1 MRGAEERDFLFAK
14 LFGYISVIRS
24 GKLNQLN
31 SSESVDIFSRLV
43 ELHNK
48 RGWIREVTTE
58 AILLLLESTSFTIL
72 SNDEVAGR
80 LRTMLT
86 VVTVA
91 DMSPWQLMLAL
102 GLQFCRDNA
111 VGGNLGLIRSSELVE
126 DEYFS
131 PDGMEALRPVLLAST
146 TGFPKVAISFII
158 ELTFLLHRYIEF
170 GITFWAAYLA
180 WKRIEAYLQKGKP

>member
-1 MRGAEERDFLFAK
+1 
-14 LFGYISVIRS
+14 
-24 GKLNQLN
+24 LN

-86 VVTVA
+86 VVSVA

-111 VGGNLGLIRSSELVE
+111 VGGNLGLIRSTELVE
-126 DEYFS
+126 EEYFS
-131 PDGMEALRPVLLAST
+131 PDGMDALRPVLLAST
-146 TGFPKVAISFII
+146 TGFPKVAISSII
-158 ELTFLLHRYIEF
+158 ELTFYYTDTSGLALHF
-170 GITFWAAYLA
+170 GPHFWLG
-180 WKRIEAYLQKGKP
+180 KG